1 MRLIDADAFLAGE
14 IKRCHCV
21 PLVGS
26 CEKDYEPLTCIL
38 DQEPSIDAVPVVRG
52 RWILHHTVTG
62 NPYVDAVPV
71 VRCKDCKHYRNYP
84 DGLCYLCAVC
94 VEPDDFCSYGER
106 R

>member
-1 MRLIDADAFLAGE
+1 MAKFISKRLIDADAFLAGE

-38 DQEPSIDAVPVVRG
+38 DQEPSIDAVPVVR
-52 RWILHHTVTG
+52 
-62 NPYVDAVPV
+62 
-71 VRCKDCKHYRNYP
+71 CKDCKYYRNHP
-84 DGLCYLCAVC
+84 NGLCYLHTEPTENERGYSGEAVC

-106 R
+106 REE